1 MIEKE
6 KDSRKTPTSALL
18 TMKKPLIMWI
28 TTNCGKLTRREYQ
41 TTLPAFWEICM
52 QVKKQQVE
60 LNMEQQTGSN
70 LGKEYIKAV
79 YCHLAYKLICRVHH
93 VKCPTGWSTSWT
105 QDCWEKYQEL
115 QICRRHHLDGRNW
128 RGTKEPLDE
137 RGIGEWNIWFKLHIQ
152 KMKIMA
158 FDPITSWQIDGET
171 METVTDFIFRGSKIT
186 ADCDCSYEIKRHLL
200 LRRKAITNIDS
211 ILKCR
216 DITLLTKPI

>member
-1 MIEKE
+1 MNCEIPYVQAGLRKDRGTRDQTANIRRMIEKE

-41 TTLPAFWEICM
+41 TTLPAFLEICM

-93 VKCPTGWSTSWT
+93 
-105 QDCWEKYQEL
+105 EK
-115 QICRRHHLDGRNW
+115 RRAG
-128 RGTKEPLDE
+128 
-137 RGIGEWNIWFKLHIQ
+137 
-152 KMKIMA
+152 
-158 FDPITSWQIDGET
+158 
-171 METVTDFIFRGSKIT
+171 
-186 ADCDCSYEIKRHLL
+186 
-200 LRRKAITNIDS
+200 
-211 ILKCR
+211 
-216 DITLLTKPI
+216 